1 MSPFQEQRRRASG
14 TSLAWSGHR
23 SLAPQILRMIHHPTH
38 RPCCRLLLATVAF
51 SLTVGVAHGG
61 RLVQV
66 PGGASSFGIDPT
78 RGVAYVANRGGI
90 FTLDLSTSRL
100 VAASALGPFDTI
112 GDVDATT
119 GLVAVYT
126 MGGGPGP
133 GIFDPVTG
141 GVRSLV
147 HGTNPAQG
155 ALFAGGLLYT
165 SIFECLGFTCGP
177 KLEALS
183 FDGQVVSY
191 LDSSLILLA
200 RCTARSADGSV
211 ILIGDTFDRTVLVV
225 STAGLMATDAFPV
238 GADPCPIDVGND
250 QAVVAGNDTSG
261 PGSARG
267 SVVLLDLGHPRS
279 VPQVIRV
286 GRSFVRGVAIDPDH
300 GRAYAV
306 TSRAN
311 AQHAPRTSSI
321 ANKGGRL
328 MTLTLDRWKV
338 QRRTKLSSRLG
349 AVQSVAV
356 TPGGRI
362 LVGGENGILTI
373 VPHFQRVKASQR

>member
-1 MSPFQEQRRRASG
+1 
-14 TSLAWSGHR
+14 
-23 SLAPQILRMIHHPTH
+23 
-38 RPCCRLLLATVAF
+38 
-51 SLTVGVAHGG
+51 
-61 RLVQV
+61 
-66 PGGASSFGIDPT
+66 
-78 RGVAYVANRGGI
+78 
-90 FTLDLSTSRL
+90 
-100 VAASALGPFDTI
+100 
-112 GDVDATT
+112 
-119 GLVAVYT
+119 
-126 MGGGPGP
+126 
-133 GIFDPVTG
+133 
-141 GVRSLV
+141 
-147 HGTNPAQG
+147 
-155 ALFAGGLLYT
+155 
-165 SIFECLGFTCGP
+165 
-177 KLEALS
+177 
-183 FDGQVVSY
+183 
-191 LDSSLILLA
+191 
-200 RCTARSADGSV
+200 
-211 ILIGDTFDRTVLVV
+211 
-225 STAGLMATDAFPV
+225 MATDAFPV
-238 GADPCPIDVGND
+238 GADPCPIAVGND